1 MSSPTTLV
9 HSPLIA
15 TTTKPSFL
23 RRLFLEGIRLAFRH
37 PVLGTSIVPL
47 LEDGRIVLIRRR
59 DTGLWALPGGMVAWG
74 EDIAT
79 TVRRELKEETGLN
92 LVKIQRLSGVYS
104 SPERDSRLHSI
115 CVAVVADVRG
125 QFQVQDKLEISE
137 VKAFSPNS
145 LPISQELSYDNAEQL
160 QNYRLGLTVLH

>member
-1 MSSPTTLV
+1 MLQSFSFV
-9 HSPLIA
+9 RHPLNSA
-15 TTTKPSFL
+15 LTSQNFW
-23 RRLFLEGIRLAFRH
+23 RLCFQEVIRLAFRH
-37 PVLGTSIVPL
+37 PVLGTSIIPL

-74 EDIAT
+74 EDIAS

-92 LVKIQRLSGVYS
+92 LGKIRSLAGVYS

-115 CVAVVADVRG
+115 CVAVVADVFG
-125 QFQVQDKLEISE
+125 QSKVQDELEISE

-145 LPISQELSYDNAEQL
+145 LPSIEELSYDNAEQL
-160 QNYRLGLTVLH
+160 ENYRLGLIVLH

>member
-1 MSSPTTLV
+1 MLQSTNLV
-9 HSPLIA
+9 NLPL
-15 TTTKPSFL
+15 TRTETSPSFV
-23 RRLFLEGIRLAFRH
+23 RRFFQEVIRLAFRH

-47 LEDGRIVLIRRR
+47 LEDGSIVLIRRR

-92 LVKIQRLSGVYS
+92 LVKIRRLAGVYS

-115 CVAVVADVRG
+115 CIAVVADVRG
-125 QFQVQDKLEISE
+125 QLKVQDKLEISE
-137 VKAFSPNS
+137 VKAFSPDC
-145 LPISQELSYDNAEQL
+145 LPIPEELSYDNAEQL
-160 QNYRLGLTVLH
+160 ENYRLGLTVLQ

>member
-1 MSSPTTLV
+1 MFSPTSLV
-9 HSPLIA
+9 QSPLIG
-15 TTTKPSFL
+15 TTRKPSFL
-23 RRLFLEGIRLAFRH
+23 RRCFLEGIRLAFRH

-59 DTGLWALPGGMVAWG
+59 DTGLWALPGGMVDWG

-92 LVKIQRLSGVYS
+92 LVKIQRLAGVYS

-115 CVAVVADVRG
+115 CVAVVADVLG
-125 QFQVQDKLEISE
+125 QFQVQDQLEISE
-137 VKAFSPNS
+137 VKAFSPNF
-145 LPISQELSYDNAEQL
+145 LPIAEELSYDNAEQL

>member
-1 MSSPTTLV
+1 MLQSTSLV
-9 HSPLIA
+9 HLPL
-15 TTTKPSFL
+15 TRNKTKPSFL
-23 RRLFLEGIRLAFRH
+23 HRCLQEGIRLAFRH

-74 EDIAT
+74 EDIAS
-79 TVRRELKEETGLN
+79 TVRRELAEETGLN
-92 LVKIQRLSGVYS
+92 LVKIRRLAGVYS

-125 QFQVQDKLEISE
+125 QFKVQDELEVSE
-137 VKAFSPNS
+137 VKAFSPNF
-145 LPISQELSYDNAEQL
+145 LPISEELSYDNAEQL
-160 QNYRLGLTVLH
+160 ENYRLGLTVLH